1 MRRPVYGFGLAFCLA
16 CLAGAFVPLP
26 ALWLAAAFCAG
37 AFAVFWRMP
46 AGQRRFSVMLCCAVA
61 ALAFVWRGAYTLAV
75 VRPAGALAGAT
86 AQVQAVVRQA
96 TASYLPGSVNATV
109 HVTQMDGKPAR
120 LNAYL
125 EAVPGLA
132 QGDIFTAQLEFSTPE
147 NTSYARARRADG
159 VYLDAAAQQVA
170 VVGRQGGLAG
180 AARQLREE
188 LCSALTRLL
197 GQQVGS
203 VARAAAFGDKS
214 ALSSE
219 LNEMFRAAGLSHV
232 LVVSGL
238 HFSAAS
244 GALYAFLRTKLR
256 RRAAAVAAGGLV
268 LWLLFLT
275 GFGPSAVRS
284 AVALLMLYGGMLAWR
299 RSDGRTSMGVAGVL
313 LCVFTGPDA
322 ALDVGAQLS
331 FCAALAVVWA
341 GEQTAVWNKREP
353 GRFSFLLR
361 PVRDALFVSAC
372 ACLAT
377 LPALCAAGLGASLF
391 TPLANLLALPSV
403 SFAVLAGQGAAVCAL
418 CPPLGFLAR
427 LLGLVCGLAVRW
439 LIFVC
444 RLFSGLPGQVFAS
457 GAFALCVVCAGCAL
471 WFSQR
476 RFRVPPHKA
485 ALASLAFAVLA
496 MGGYALADAGV
507 VHVTPVGGGVNP
519 SLAITQGGFTAV
531 VFRGGA
537 QSAARVAEELAQM
550 NRTEVDLVLDARVE
564 PQREAV
570 CDALSPA
577 EYIAV
582 SENSAAGGAYGPFRD
597 IMFYTRRQGEG
608 NFVCIQ
614 MGGYTLAATCGKVSA
629 EGYAPVDVY
638 FCAST
643 QAEALSAGT
652 VWLPAAPSITAQGTA
667 NCVRSGPQAA
677 LAVRGPGHARWKGV
691 TNELS

>member
-1 MRRPVYGFGLAFCLA
+1 MHIWRPC
-16 CLAGAFVPLP
+16 
-26 ALWLAAAFCAG
+26 
-37 AFAVFWRMP
+37 
-46 AGQRRFSVMLCCAVA
+46 
-61 ALAFVWRGAYTLAV
+61 
-75 VRPAGALAGAT
+75 
-86 AQVQAVVRQA
+86 
-96 TASYLPGSVNATV
+96 
-109 HVTQMDGKPAR
+109 
-120 LNAYL
+120 
-125 EAVPGLA
+125 PGLA

-214 ALSSE
+214 ALNSE

-256 RRAAAVAAGGLV
+256 RRAAAAAAGGLV

-391 TPLANLLALPSV
+391 TP
-403 SFAVLAGQGAAVCAL
+403 AGKPAGAAQCFL
-418 CPPLGFLAR
+418 CR
-427 LLGLVCGLAVRW
+427 
-439 LIFVC
+439 
-444 RLFSGLPGQVFAS
+444 
-457 GAFALCVVCAGCAL
+457 AGRA
-471 WFSQR
+471 
-476 RFRVPPHKA
+476 
-485 ALASLAFAVLA
+485 
-496 MGGYALADAGV
+496 
-507 VHVTPVGGGVNP
+507 GGG
-519 SLAITQGGFTAV
+519 
-531 VFRGGA
+531 R
-537 QSAARVAEELAQM
+537 M
-550 NRTEVDLVLDARVE
+550 
-564 PQREAV
+564 
-570 CDALSPA
+570 
-577 EYIAV
+577 
-582 SENSAAGGAYGPFRD
+582 
-597 IMFYTRRQGEG
+597 
-608 NFVCIQ
+608 
-614 MGGYTLAATCGKVSA
+614 
-629 EGYAPVDVY
+629 
-638 FCAST
+638 CA
-643 QAEALSAGT
+643 
-652 VWLPAAPSITAQGTA
+652 LPAAWVSGPPFGACVRAGRSLAYFRVQAVQRAARPGVCQRRLCAVCGVRRMRAVVQPAPFPCAAAQGGTGLA
-667 NCVRSGPQAA
+667 CICRSGHGRLCTGRCRRGACDAGGRRCEPFAGRHAGRLHGGGIPRRCAKRRARGRRACPNEPHGSRPCAGRPCRAA
-677 LAVRGPGHARWKGV
+677 ARGC
-691 TNELS
+691 L

>member
-46 AGQRRFSVMLCCAVA
+46 AGRRRFSVMLCCAAA
-61 ALAFVWRGAYTLAV
+61 ALAFAWRGAYTLAV
-75 VRPAGALAGAT
+75 VRPAGALAGTT

-214 ALSSE
+214 ALNSE

-256 RRAAAVAAGGLV
+256 RRAAAAAAGGLV

-275 GFGPSAVRS
+275 GFGPSAVR
-284 AVALLMLYGGMLAWR
+284 
-299 RSDGRTSMGVAGVL
+299 
-313 LCVFTGPDA
+313 
-322 ALDVGAQLS
+322 
-331 FCAALAVVWA
+331 
-341 GEQTAVWNKREP
+341 
-353 GRFSFLLR
+353 
-361 PVRDALFVSAC
+361 
-372 ACLAT
+372 
-377 LPALCAAGLGASLF
+377 
-391 TPLANLLALPSV
+391 
-403 SFAVLAGQGAAVCAL
+403 
-418 CPPLGFLAR
+418 
-427 LLGLVCGLAVRW
+427 
-439 LIFVC
+439 
-444 RLFSGLPGQVFAS
+444 
-457 GAFALCVVCAGCAL
+457 
-471 WFSQR
+471 
-476 RFRVPPHKA
+476 
-485 ALASLAFAVLA
+485 
-496 MGGYALADAGV
+496 
-507 VHVTPVGGGVNP
+507 
-519 SLAITQGGFTAV
+519 
-531 VFRGGA
+531 
-537 QSAARVAEELAQM
+537 
-550 NRTEVDLVLDARVE
+550 
-564 PQREAV
+564 
-570 CDALSPA
+570 
-577 EYIAV
+577 
-582 SENSAAGGAYGPFRD
+582 
-597 IMFYTRRQGEG
+597 
-608 NFVCIQ
+608 
-614 MGGYTLAATCGKVSA
+614 
-629 EGYAPVDVY
+629 
-638 FCAST
+638 
-643 QAEALSAGT
+643 
-652 VWLPAAPSITAQGTA
+652 
-667 NCVRSGPQAA
+667 
-677 LAVRGPGHARWKGV
+677 
-691 TNELS
+691 